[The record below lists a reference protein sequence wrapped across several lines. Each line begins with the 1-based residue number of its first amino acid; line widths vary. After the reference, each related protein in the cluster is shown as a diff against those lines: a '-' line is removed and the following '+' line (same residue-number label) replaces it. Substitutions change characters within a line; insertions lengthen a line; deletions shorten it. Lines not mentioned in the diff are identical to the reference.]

1 VLMIPERLT
10 SGIPTRM
17 YETSAAEFMYVTM
30 LCKVPDYKK
39 CRSACFTSN
48 SDLSGFI
55 QDIPGPY
62 DFFEATRITA
72 TRSNSLHDDRKPGET
87 LMRKAMLLTAVLTVC
102 AGLALAQDT
111 PSNSTSGQ
119 NDTTTTTTTTT
130 DQSTSAN
137 TIQGCLMGTTGNYM
151 LTDAA
156 GISYKVQG
164 DESQLSSNVN
174 KEVEVTGTV
183 ASTASASASNNAD
196 TNAPNSSSAS
206 AQPNQGGNP
215 NASGAGGSSTGATAT
230 ATASK
235 TLNASSVKTVAD
247 SCSGK

>member
-1 VLMIPERLT
+1 MIE
-10 SGIPTRM
+10 
-17 YETSAAEFMYVTM
+17 
-30 LCKVPDYKK
+30 
-39 CRSACFTSN
+39 
-48 SDLSGFI
+48 
-55 QDIPGPY
+55 
-62 DFFEATRITA
+62 
-72 TRSNSLHDDRKPGET
+72 KPGET